1 VIPEAGSMQVPD
13 GRVQVQRRH
22 HPRTPHP
29 LATRSGI
36 ELLGMLIAA
45 DQHWRPLSA
54 RQKTVLTEAYR
65 TALAAVPDDVPDGTT
80 VPLPVLPDGVHP
92 ATLRSL
98 HRRGLATD
106 GRLTPLGVEVCSYA
120 LLRQDRPVHT
130 RATTGGLL

>member
-1 VIPEAGSMQVPD
+1 MQVPD
-13 GRVQVQRRH
+13 VRVQVARRH

-29 LATRSGI
+29 LATRGGI

-45 DQHWRPLSA
+45 DQHWRPLTA
-54 RQKTVLTEAYR
+54 RQKTVLAEAYR
-65 TALAAVPDDVPDGTT
+65 MALAGLPDDVPDGAEI
-80 VPLPVLPDGVHP
+80 PLPALPGGVHP

-120 LLRQDRPVHT
+120 LLREDRPVHT